1 MMRATERNKL
11 EVGIAKFGE
20 APNEHEQNKII
31 NVINVKLWNS
41 DSRKVTLGGIG
52 SCDVFWY
59 PCDGGMTTRRRPPT
73 LMDFTAASIPG
84 ITCRIIY

>member
-1 MMRATERNKL
+1 MIRAIERNKL
-11 EVGIAKFGE
+11 EVGIAKIGE
-20 APNEHEQNKII
+20 SPNEHEQNKII
-31 NVINVKLWNS
+31 NVKLWNS
-41 DSRKVTLGGIG
+41 DSTRVTLGGIG

-73 LMDFTAASIPG
+73 LIDFTAASIPG